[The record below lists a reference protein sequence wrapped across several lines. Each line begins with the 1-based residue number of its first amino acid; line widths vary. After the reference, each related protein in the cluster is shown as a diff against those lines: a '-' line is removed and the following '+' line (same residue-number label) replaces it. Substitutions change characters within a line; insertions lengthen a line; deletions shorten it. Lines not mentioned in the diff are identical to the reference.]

1 MKTYTKLFASIVT
14 STIWME
20 DDQTRIVWITML
32 AIADKNGEIHA
43 SIPGLARVA
52 AVPVEAVTRAIEKFL
67 GPDQHSRTKDDDGR
81 RICEIDGGWILLNHA
96 KYRRMA
102 SKDEQAEANAIR
114 QRRFR
119 NRSKS
124 NASVTHSNAS
134 VTESNAKVTV
144 GNATVT
150 HDRDIADADADADT
164 EKHTTKG
171 AQTEPHPSFPKT
183 AAEAS
188 AMALSVG
195 CPETFAASTWNLAM
209 SRGGRDAKGNLIVR
223 WSNYI
228 ASCWAMDQGRK
239 AENKAFQ
246 KQPRT
251 VRNNLN
257 I

>member
-1 MKTYTKLFASIVT
+1 MKTYTKLFSSIVT

-43 SIPGLARVA
+43 SIPGLARIA
-52 AVPVEAVTRAIEKFL
+52 AVPVEGVERAIRKFL
-67 GPDQHSRTKDDDGR
+67 GPDPHSRTKDDDGR
-81 RICEIDGGWILLNHA
+81 RIEPIDGGWILLNHA

-102 SKDEQAEANAIR
+102 SKDERAEANAVR
-114 QRRFR
+114 QKRFR
-119 NRSKS
+119 NRIKS

-134 VTESNAKVTV
+134 VTHDRDPAGSVTQE
-144 GNATVT
+144 
-150 HDRDIADADADADT
+150 RDIADTDT
-164 EKHTTKG
+164 DTDTDNAK
-171 AQTEPHPSFPKT
+171 AAPCEPHSSFPKT

-195 CPETFAASTWNLAM
+195 CPESFAASTWNLAM

-223 WSNYI
+223 WPNYI
-228 ASCWAMDQGRK
+228 ASCWAMEQGRK
-239 AENKAFQ
+239 AESKTFQ
-246 KQPRT
+246 QQPRK